1 MNKVRCSR
9 LSRLVIF
16 IFFEVFNNHDQDTE
30 LIKQTDRITEA
41 NHTAEKLIANQHT
54 SSQDIINEHY
64 EELRIHIKNRNMT
77 ENLVQQNP
85 IASQSH
91 QDSRLNR
98 SLETNQV
105 VAVTASFNLKNLLS
119 YQDVMNAIERDYH
132 LHEGQER
139 EIIMKLWL
147 KGQTMISIL
156 QRFRYL
162 LQDLNIDDKDFS
174 EGLK

>member
-1 MNKVRCSR
+1 MEN
-9 LSRLVIF
+9 
-16 IFFEVFNNHDQDTE
+16 
-30 LIKQTDRITEA
+30 
-41 NHTAEKLIANQHT
+41 
-54 SSQDIINEHY
+54 II
-64 EELRIHIKNRNMT
+64 
-77 ENLVQQNP
+77 QQNP
-85 IASQSH
+85 ILSQSN

-98 SLETNQV
+98 SLETSQV
-105 VAVTASFNLKNLLS
+105 VAVAASINLKNLLS

-147 KGQTMISIL
+147 KGQTMIAIL

-174 EGLK
+174 EGLKISINTYLTIVYSKYD